1 MQSKKKFLMLYLKTG
16 GGHLAPAKAISGYMQ
31 HHHSDSADPVLVDC
45 LENTPAFVK
54 FIIEDGYRITQSKA
68 KWLFEI
74 LYAINKIQLV
84 AMLTCFAVGLFIK
97 PHLKKVIAKE
107 KPDKII
113 SLHFFILKPLFDVI
127 KKTKLNIPVIT
138 LVTDPFTP
146 HTMWFLNKK
155 QHFILFSEKLAEKIK
170 SKLPESTVN
179 IFPFVLDEKFSSPVD
194 EMKIKNIKAK
204 REINQNKKVL
214 LIVGGGDG
222 IPHGRR
228 ILEGILSN
236 NIEVFVVIVCGK
248 NKELFNQATEL
259 KKQYNS
265 ENLLIFGY
273 VDFVYDLI
281 NASDL
286 VITKCGASTIMEIL
300 LLGKVPVVN
309 DYIWEQEQGNV
320 DFLIENDLGIYEP
333 KLNKLPE
340 LINELITNN
349 EKLTFYKSN
358 IKNFG
363 LQNGTGMV
371 TEYLLKN

>member
-16 GGHLAPAKAISGYMQ
+16 GGHLAPAKAIAGYMQ
-31 HHHSDSADPVLVDC
+31 NHHPDSVDPVLVDC
-45 LENTPAFVK
+45 LEKTPAFVK

-68 KWLFEI
+68 KWLFEL
-74 LYAINKIQLV
+74 LYAINKIQIV
-84 AMLTCFAVGLFIK
+84 AKLTCFAVGLFIK
-97 PHLKKVIAKE
+97 PHLKKAITKE

-113 SLHFFILKPLFDVI
+113 CLHFFILQPLFDLT
-127 KKTKLNIPVIT
+127 KKQKLNIPVIT

-170 SKLPESTVN
+170 SKLPESTID

-194 EMKIKNIKAK
+194 EMKIKEIKIK
-204 REINQNKKVL
+204 RDINLHKKVL

-236 NIEVFVVIVCGK
+236 NINVFVVIVCGK
-248 NKELFNQATEL
+248 NKELFNQAVEL
-259 KKQYNS
+259 KTKYQS
-265 ENLLIFGY
+265 DNLIIHGY
-273 VDFVYDLI
+273 IDFVYELI

-300 LLGKVPVVN
+300 LLKKVPVVN
-309 DYIWEQEQGNV
+309 DYIWEQEKGNV
-320 DFLIENDLGIYEP
+320 DFLIENNLGIYEP
-333 KLNKLPE
+333 KISKLPE
-340 LINELITNN
+340 LVNQLINTDEL
-349 EKLTFYKSN
+349 SS
-358 IKNFG
+358 IKNRIEKMN
-363 LQNGTGMV
+363 LENGV
-371 TEYLLKN
+371 RKVCDYLLKD

>member
-16 GGHLAPAKAISGYMQ
+16 GGHLAPAKAIAGYMQ
-31 HHHSDSADPVLVDC
+31 NHHSDSADPVLVDC
-45 LENTPAFVK
+45 LEKTPAFVK

-68 KWLFEI
+68 KWLFEL
-74 LYAINKIQLV
+74 LYAINKIQIV
-84 AMLTCFAVGLFIK
+84 AKLTCFAVGLFIK
-97 PHLKKVIAKE
+97 PHLKKAITKE

-113 SLHFFILKPLFDVI
+113 CLHFFILQPLFDVI
-127 KKTKLNIPVIT
+127 KKQRLNVPVIT

-170 SKLPESTVN
+170 SKLPESTID

-194 EMKIKNIKAK
+194 EMKIKEIKIK
-204 REINQNKKVL
+204 RDINLHKKVL

-236 NIEVFVVIVCGK
+236 NINVFVVIVCGK
-248 NKELFNQATEL
+248 NKELFNQAVEL
-259 KKQYNS
+259 KTKYQS
-265 ENLLIFGY
+265 DNLIIHGY
-273 VDFVYDLI
+273 IDFVYELI

-300 LLGKVPVVN
+300 LLKKVPVVN
-309 DYIWEQEQGNV
+309 DYIWEQEKGNV
-320 DFLIENDLGIYEP
+320 DFLIENNLGIYEP
-333 KLNKLPE
+333 KISKLSDLVNQ
-340 LINELITNN
+340 LINTDEL
-349 EKLTFYKSN
+349 SS
-358 IKNFG
+358 IKNRIEKMN
-363 LQNGTGMV
+363 LENGV
-371 TEYLLKN
+371 RKVCDYLLKD

>member
-1 MQSKKKFLMLYLKTG
+1 MIKKKFLMLYLKTG
-16 GGHLAPAKAISGYMQ
+16 GGHLAPAKAIAGYM
-31 HHHSDSADPVLVDC
+31 HNHYSDSSDPVLVDC
-45 LENTPAFVK
+45 LEETPGFVK
-54 FIIEDGYRITQSKA
+54 YIIEDGYRITQSKA
-68 KWLFEI
+68 KWLFEF
-74 LYAINKIQLV
+74 LYAVNKIQFV
-84 AMLTCFAVGLFIK
+84 AKITCFAVGLFIK
-97 PHLKKVIAKE
+97 PHLKRIIAKE

-113 SLHFFILKPLFDVI
+113 CLHFFILQPLFSVI
-127 KKTKLNIPVIT
+127 KNQKLNIPVIT

-155 QHFILFSEKLAEKIK
+155 QDFILFSEKLGEKIK
-170 SKLPESTVN
+170 LKLPGSSVK
-179 IFPFVLDEKFSSPVD
+179 IFPFVLDEKFSTPVG
-194 EMKIKNIKAK
+194 ETEIKKIKVK
-204 REINQNKKVL
+204 REIDQNKKVL

-236 NIEVFVVIVCGK
+236 DINVFIIIVCGK
-248 NKELFNQATEL
+248 NKELFNQAMEL

-300 LLGKVPVVN
+300 LLKKVPVVN

-320 DFLIENDLGIYEP
+320 DFLIANNLGIYEP
-333 KLNKLPE
+333 KLPKLPE

-349 EKLTFYKSN
+349 EKLNFYKSK
-358 IKNFG
+358 IENFG

-371 TEYLLKN
+371 SEYLLKN